1 MDKIYVPKYETPA
14 LAKQSYFR
22 IGRKLCTKDAPKKF
36 ARKWKKE
43 GNGKTKCICTLGRA
57 QSVGD
62 SCYFVRM
69 NGVNI
74 LLDAGAAVH
83 EGQIEYPDY
92 EYLLRAGILESFS
105 EINLILISHAHRIIA
120 VVCLC

>member
-1 MDKIYVPKYETPA
+1 MEKPNVFVP
-14 LAKQSYFR
+14 
-22 IGRKLCTKDAPKKF
+22 
-36 ARKWKKE
+36 
-43 GNGKTKCICTLGRA
+43 LGGA

-105 EINLILISHAHRIIA
+105 EINLILISHAHLDHCRGLPVLTNLAKMRKSGRQKRHGNWLSSSSKGDFIGI
-120 VVCLC
+120 CMLPIYG